1 MREKWK
7 RVMLRL
13 HVDEDK
19 EPRLSEIINFLNEK
33 TLLASGLPLYCEA
46 QVCIAI
52 PSEKKSIGEEDFRA
66 MLH

>member
-1 MREKWK
+1 M
-7 RVMLRL
+7 
-13 HVDEDK
+13 DEDK

-46 QVCIAI
+46 QVSIAI